1 MRATASILT
10 LEDAKA
16 FGHSL
21 DQILTGVCKALKVGK
36 LDMYSPH
43 RAAHLVEARHIFYWC
58 ARYFTARSY
67 PEIGR
72 FIKRDHATVMYGV
85 RKIDAAKMNLW
96 PKLKAVAVELD
107 VDLRERQAA

>member
-1 MRATASILT
+1 MT
-10 LEDAKA
+10 LQDAKA
-16 FGHSL
+16 LGHSME
-21 DQILTGVCKALKVGK
+21 QILKGVCTALRVGK

-72 FIKRDHATVMYGV
+72 FIKRDHATVMHGV
-85 RKIDAAKMNLW
+85 RKVDQNFVKLA
-96 PKLKAVAVELD
+96 PKLRAVAAEIGVKLC
-107 VDLRERQAA
+107 ERQAA